1 MAPKMAKHVE
11 QDVVEK
17 DGVDGHEEEN
27 NNMIMSG
34 DETAK
39 KEEKGECAS
48 TKLRGERSR
57 PSPARSSTLSQ

>member
-1 MAPKMAKHVE
+1 MAPKMAKQVE

-17 DGVDGHEEEN
+17 DGANGQGEDDN
-27 NNMIMSG
+27 LIMSG
-34 DETAK
+34 DEAAK